1 MEELEKSFL
10 GKGWS
15 FPPTFDRKLG
25 DVQMVTMEE
34 DIKQSLEIYFST
46 KLGERIMRK
55 DYGCFLHSQVFEL
68 SNESLIQGLSKELE
82 RSINEFEPRILITEI
97 RAIKTDS
104 TDGLIE
110 INVAY
115 EIRATNNRSN
125 IVFPFYLNE
134 GTSIKK

>member
-1 MEELEKSFL
+1 MEDLEKSFL

-15 FPPTFDRKLG
+15 FPPTFNRKLG
-25 DVQMVTMEE
+25 DVKMVTMEE
-34 DIKQSLEIYFST
+34 DIRQSLEIYFST
-46 KLGERIMRK
+46 KLGERIMRN

-68 SNESLIQGLSKELE
+68 ANESLIQGLSKELE

-97 RAIKTDS
+97 TASKAES
-104 TDGLIE
+104 NEGLIE
-110 INVAY
+110 INIAY

>member
-46 KLGERIMRK
+46 KLGERIMRN

-68 SNESLIQGLSKELE
+68 ANESLIQGLSKELE
-82 RSINEFEPRILITEI
+82 RSINVFEPRILITEI

-104 TDGLIE
+104 SEGLIE

>member
-46 KLGERIMRK
+46 KLGERIMRN

-68 SNESLIQGLSKELE
+68 ANESLIQGLSKELE
-82 RSINEFEPRILITEI
+82 RSINVFEPRILITEI
-97 RAIKTDS
+97 RATKTDS
-104 TDGLIE
+104 SEGLIE

-125 IVFPFYLNE
+125 IVFPFY
-134 GTSIKK
+134 

>member
-1 MEELEKSFL
+1 MENLEKSFL

-15 FPPTFDRKLG
+15 FPPTFDKKLG
-25 DVQMVTMEE
+25 DVKMVTMEE
-34 DIKQSLEIYFST
+34 DIRQSLEIYFST
-46 KLGERIMRK
+46 KLGERIMRN

-68 SNESLIQGLSKELE
+68 ANESLIQGLSKELE

-97 RAIKTDS
+97 KASKAES
-104 TDGLIE
+104 TEGLIE
-110 INVAY
+110 INISY

>member
-1 MEELEKSFL
+1 MEDLEKSFL

-15 FPPTFDRKLG
+15 FPPTFDKKLG
-25 DVQMVTMEE
+25 DVKMVTMEE

-46 KLGERIMRK
+46 KLGERIMRN

-68 SNESLIQGLSKELE
+68 ANESLIQGLSKELG

-97 RAIKTDS
+97 TASKTES
-104 TDGLIE
+104 IEGLIQ

>member
-1 MEELEKSFL
+1 MEDLEKSFL

-15 FPPTFDRKLG
+15 FPPTFDKKLG
-25 DVQMVTMEE
+25 DVKMVTMEE
-34 DIKQSLEIYFST
+34 DIRQSLEIYFST
-46 KLGERIMRK
+46 KLGERIMRN

-68 SNESLIQGLSKELE
+68 ANESLIQGLSKELE

-97 RAIKTDS
+97 KASKAES
-104 TDGLIE
+104 TEGLIE
-110 INVAY
+110 INIAY

>member
-1 MEELEKSFL
+1 MENLEKSFL

-15 FPPTFDRKLG
+15 FPPTFDKKLG
-25 DVQMVTMEE
+25 DVKMVTMEE
-34 DIKQSLEIYFST
+34 DIRQSLEIYFST
-46 KLGERIMRK
+46 KLGERIMRN

-68 SNESLIQGLSKELE
+68 ANESLIQGLSKELE

-97 RAIKTDS
+97 KASKAES
-104 TDGLIE
+104 TEGLIE
-110 INVAY
+110 INITY

>member
-46 KLGERIMRK
+46 KLGERIMRN

-68 SNESLIQGLSKELE
+68 ANESVIQGLSKELE
-82 RSINEFEPRILITEI
+82 RSINVFEPRILIIEI
-97 RAIKTDS
+97 RATKTDS
-104 TDGLIE
+104 SEGLIE

-115 EIRATNNRSN
+115 QIRATNNRSN

>member
-1 MEELEKSFL
+1 MEDLEKSFL

-15 FPPTFDRKLG
+15 FPPTFDKKLG
-25 DVQMVTMEE
+25 DIQMVTMEE

-46 KLGERIMRK
+46 KLGERIMRS

-68 SNESLIQGLSKELE
+68 ANESLIQGLSKELE
-82 RSINEFEPRILITEI
+82 RSINEFEPRILIIEI
-97 RAIKTDS
+97 KANKKDS
-104 TDGLIE
+104 SEGLIE

-125 IVFPFYLNE
+125 IVFPFYINE
-134 GTSIKK
+134 GTRIK

>member
-1 MEELEKSFL
+1 MEDSEKSFL

-15 FPPTFDRKLG
+15 FPPTFDKKLG
-25 DVQMVTMEE
+25 DVKMVTMEE
-34 DIKQSLEIYFST
+34 DIRQSLEIYFST
-46 KLGERIMRK
+46 KLGERIMRN

-68 SNESLIQGLSKELE
+68 ANENLIQGLSKELE

-97 RAIKTDS
+97 KASKAES
-104 TDGLIE
+104 TEGLIE
-110 INVAY
+110 INISY

>member
-1 MEELEKSFL
+1 MEDLEKSFL

-15 FPPTFDRKLG
+15 FPPSFDKKLG
-25 DVQMVTMEE
+25 DVKMVTMEE
-34 DIKQSLEIYFST
+34 DIRQSLEIYFST
-46 KLGERIMRK
+46 KLGERIMRS
-55 DYGCFLHSQVFEL
+55 DFGCFLHSQVFEL
-68 SNESLIQGLSKELE
+68 ANENLIQGLSKELE
-82 RSINEFEPRILITEI
+82 RSINQFEPRILITEI
-97 RAIKTDS
+97 SAKKTQS
-104 TDGLIE
+104 IDGIIE

>member
-1 MEELEKSFL
+1 MEDLEKSFL

-15 FPPTFDRKLG
+15 FPPTFYKKLG
-25 DVQMVTMEE
+25 DVKMVTMEE
-34 DIKQSLEIYFST
+34 DIRQSIEIYFST
-46 KLGERIMRK
+46 KLGERIMRN

-68 SNESLIQGLSKELE
+68 ANESLIQGLSKELE

-97 RAIKTDS
+97 TASKAES
-104 TDGLIE
+104 TEGLIE
-110 INVAY
+110 INIAY

>member
-1 MEELEKSFL
+1 MEDLEKSFL

-15 FPPTFDRKLG
+15 FPPTFDKKLG
-25 DVQMVTMEE
+25 DVKMVTMEV
-34 DIKQSLEIYFST
+34 DIRQSLEIYFST
-46 KLGERIMRK
+46 KLGERIMRN

-68 SNESLIQGLSKELE
+68 ANENLIQGLSKELE

-97 RAIKTDS
+97 KASKAES
-104 TDGLIE
+104 TEGLIE
-110 INVAY
+110 INISY

>member
-1 MEELEKSFL
+1 MEDLEKSFL

-15 FPPTFDRKLG
+15 FPPTFDKKLG
-25 DVQMVTMEE
+25 DVKMVTMEE

-46 KLGERIMRK
+46 KLGERIMRN

-68 SNESLIQGLSKELE
+68 ANESLIQGLSKELE

-97 RAIKTDS
+97 TASKAES
-104 TDGLIE
+104 TEGLIE
-110 INVAY
+110 INIAY

>member
-46 KLGERIMRK
+46 KLGERIMRN

-68 SNESLIQGLSKELE
+68 ANESLIQGLSKELE

-97 RAIKTDS
+97 RAIKTAS

-115 EIRATNNRSN
+115 EIRATNNRTN

>member
-46 KLGERIMRK
+46 KLGERIMRN

-68 SNESLIQGLSKELE
+68 ANESLIQGLSKELE
-82 RSINEFEPRILITEI
+82 RSINVFEPRILITEI
-97 RAIKTDS
+97 RATKTDS
-104 TDGLIE
+104 SEGLIE

>member
-1 MEELEKSFL
+1 MEDLEKSFL

-15 FPPTFDRKLG
+15 FPPTFDKKLG
-25 DVQMVTMEE
+25 YVKMVTMEE
-34 DIKQSLEIYFST
+34 DIRQSLEIYFST
-46 KLGERIMRK
+46 KLGERIMRN

-68 SNESLIQGLSKELE
+68 ANESLIQGLSKELE

-97 RAIKTDS
+97 TASKAES
-104 TDGLIE
+104 TEGLIE
-110 INVAY
+110 INIAY

>member
-1 MEELEKSFL
+1 MEDLEKSFL

-15 FPPTFDRKLG
+15 FPPTFDKKLG
-25 DVQMVTMEE
+25 DVKMVTMEE
-34 DIKQSLEIYFST
+34 DIRQSLEIYFST
-46 KLGERIMRK
+46 KLGERIMRN

-68 SNESLIQGLSKELE
+68 ANETLIQGLSKELE

-97 RAIKTDS
+97 KASKAES
-104 TDGLIE
+104 TEGLIE
-110 INVAY
+110 INISY

>member
-1 MEELEKSFL
+1 MEDLEKSFL

-15 FPPTFDRKLG
+15 FPPTFDKKLG
-25 DVQMVTMEE
+25 DVKMVTMEE
-34 DIKQSLEIYFST
+34 DIRQSLEIYFST
-46 KLGERIMRK
+46 KLGERIMRN

-68 SNESLIQGLSKELE
+68 ANESLIQGLSKELE

-97 RAIKTDS
+97 KASKAES
-104 TDGLIE
+104 TEGQIE
-110 INVAY
+110 INITY

>member
-1 MEELEKSFL
+1 MEDLEKSFL

-15 FPPTFDRKLG
+15 FPPTFDKKLG
-25 DVQMVTMEE
+25 DVKMVTMEE
-34 DIKQSLEIYFST
+34 DIRQSLEIYFST
-46 KLGERIMRK
+46 KLGERIMRN

-68 SNESLIQGLSKELE
+68 ANENLIQGLSKELE

-97 RAIKTDS
+97 KASKAES
-104 TDGLIE
+104 TEGLIE
-110 INVAY
+110 INITY

>member
-1 MEELEKSFL
+1 MEDLEKSFL

-15 FPPTFDRKLG
+15 FPPTFDKKLG
-25 DVQMVTMEE
+25 DVKMVTMEE

-46 KLGERIMRK
+46 KLGERIMRN

-68 SNESLIQGLSKELE
+68 ANESLIQGLSKELE

-97 RAIKTDS
+97 TASKTES
-104 TDGLIE
+104 IEGLIQ

>member
-46 KLGERIMRK
+46 KLGERIMRN

-68 SNESLIQGLSKELE
+68 ANESLIQGLSKELE

-115 EIRATNNRSN
+115 EIRATNNRTN

>member
-1 MEELEKSFL
+1 MEDLEKSFL

-15 FPPTFDRKLG
+15 FPPTFDKKLG
-25 DVQMVTMEE
+25 DVKMVTMEE
-34 DIKQSLEIYFST
+34 DIRQSLEIYFST
-46 KLGERIMRK
+46 KLGERIMRN

-68 SNESLIQGLSKELE
+68 ANESLIQWLSKELE

-97 RAIKTDS
+97 TASKAES
-104 TDGLIE
+104 TEGLIE
-110 INVAY
+110 INIAY

>member
-1 MEELEKSFL
+1 MEDLEKSFL

-15 FPPTFDRKLG
+15 FPPTFDKKLG
-25 DVQMVTMEE
+25 DIKMVTMDE

-46 KLGERIMRK
+46 KLGERIMRS

-68 SNESLIQGLSKELE
+68 ANESLIQGLSKELE
-82 RSINEFEPRILITEI
+82 RSINEFEPRILVIEI
-97 RAIKTDS
+97 KANKKDS
-104 TDGLIE
+104 SEGLIE

-125 IVFPFYLNE
+125 IVFPFYINE
-134 GTSIKK
+134 GTRIK

>member
-1 MEELEKSFL
+1 MENLEKSFL

-15 FPPTFDRKLG
+15 FPPTFDKKLG
-25 DVQMVTMEE
+25 DVKMVTMEE
-34 DIKQSLEIYFST
+34 DIRQSLEIYFST
-46 KLGERIMRK
+46 KLGERIMRN

-68 SNESLIQGLSKELE
+68 ANENLIQGLSKELE

-97 RAIKTDS
+97 KASKAES
-104 TDGLIE
+104 TEGLIE
-110 INVAY
+110 INISY

>member
-1 MEELEKSFL
+1 MEDLEKSFL

-15 FPPTFDRKLG
+15 FHPTFDKKLG
-25 DVQMVTMEE
+25 DVKMVTMEE
-34 DIKQSLEIYFST
+34 DIRQSLEIYFST
-46 KLGERIMRK
+46 KLGERIMRN

-68 SNESLIQGLSKELE
+68 ANESLIQGLSKELE

-97 RAIKTDS
+97 TASKAES
-104 TDGLIE
+104 TEGLIE
-110 INVAY
+110 INIAY

>member
-1 MEELEKSFL
+1 MEDLEKSFL

-15 FPPTFDRKLG
+15 FPPTFDKKLG
-25 DVQMVTMEE
+25 DIQMVTMEE

-46 KLGERIMRK
+46 KLGERIMRS

-68 SNESLIQGLSKELE
+68 ANESLIQGLSKELE
-82 RSINEFEPRILITEI
+82 RSINEFEPRILIIEI
-97 RAIKTDS
+97 KANKTDS
-104 TDGLIE
+104 SEGLIE

-125 IVFPFYLNE
+125 IVFPFYINE
-134 GTSIKK
+134 GTRIK

>member
-1 MEELEKSFL
+1 MEDLEKSFL

-15 FPPTFDRKLG
+15 FPPTFDKKLG
-25 DVQMVTMEE
+25 DVKMVTMEE

-46 KLGERIMRK
+46 KLGERIMRN

-68 SNESLIQGLSKELE
+68 ANESLIQGLSKELE
-82 RSINEFEPRILITEI
+82 RSINEFEPRILITDI
-97 RAIKTDS
+97 TASKTES
-104 TDGLIE
+104 KEGLIQ